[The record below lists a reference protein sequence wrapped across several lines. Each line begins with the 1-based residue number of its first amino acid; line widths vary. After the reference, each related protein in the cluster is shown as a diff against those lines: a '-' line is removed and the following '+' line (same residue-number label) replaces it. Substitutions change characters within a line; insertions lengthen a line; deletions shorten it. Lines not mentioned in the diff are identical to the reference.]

1 MAEVTQLPAD
11 MEVEMLSELFSERSE
26 INDVVEVRLL
36 EPINLPMERLFIP
49 IDSIVKGKVVEVQ
62 EFKRGLKRG
71 KVKVIFEYIRLP
83 NGFMLATSGFLMG
96 SNRKRLFRA
105 KEAESSNRKRL
116 FRAKEAESSNNDSS
130 SYPSD
135 EPPRVDE
142 VKGRLSIRDTLF
154 AAGKV
159 GVGALLGG
167 PIGAATAAET
177 LVFDKGGKVRLTRGQ
192 RVYVHLEQIA
202 FINQQLDVQG
212 RIGLPP
218 AFVPQPRLYP

>member
-96 SNRKRLFRA
+96 
-105 KEAESSNRKRL
+105 SNRKRL